1 MRIVD
6 GRWVPE
12 SDVDSRVLMDELRAL
27 ATTFDMTSLSLE
39 DQMKCT

>member
-6 GRWVPE
+6 GRQVPE
-12 SDVDSRVLMDELRAL
+12 SNADSRVLVDELRAL

-39 DQMKCT
+39 D